1 MKLKLAK
8 KNIFGR
14 PFRSL
19 GLILMINF
27 LAFTLMAGTLII
39 LSLKKGLNTYKE
51 RLGADVIVVPQGA
64 VGESSVDDILLQGIA
79 ANSYMS
85 GDEYEKICG
94 FKGID
99 KMSRQFYLTSAQ
111 ADCCSSKI
119 QIIGIDTESD
129 FVIKP
134 WIDKSYSKKINYR
147 DIIIGSEVSSPSNG
161 ILMFYGNEYRVVAKL
176 KKTGTGLD
184 NAVFTSMETIEDM
197 ALDYE
202 RLMATDTFSGIDIK
216 SAASAVMIRVADGAR
231 ADAVAVDINNHVKGV
246 VATSK
251 KTMIQDT
258 TNGLAGVIAI
268 ILGLLGIIVAMN
280 LIVIG
285 TIFMVIMGE
294 RKKEMGVL
302 RTIGLSAK
310 DLSNVMFFE
319 GGIIGF
325 VGAFFGMTL
334 SVLVVRGLSDT
345 IKNLIRLP
353 YSGVSSSE
361 YVFVALIVIVLMTL
375 TSAVSFVLGSMRQ
388 NKSEVAFLL
397 REEV

>member
-147 DIIIGSEVSSPSNG
+147 DIIIGSEVSSPSDG

-325 VGAFFGMTL
+325 VGAFFGMIL

-361 YVFVALIVIVLMTL
+361 YVVVALIVIVLMTL

>member
-51 RLGADVIVVPQGA
+51 RLGADVIVVPRGA

-99 KMSRQFYLTSAQ
+99 KMSRQFYLTSTQ

-147 DIIIGSEVSSPSNG
+147 DIIIGSEVSSPSDG

-202 RLMATDTFSGIDIK
+202 RLMATDTFSGIDVK

-325 VGAFFGMTL
+325 VGSFFGMII

-361 YVFVALIVIVLMTL
+361 NVYVALIVIVLMTL